1 MTADHEPGTVDL
13 GQVVR
18 DVAARVMSQGPSTQ
32 ITIGP
37 PGVDA
42 VECVEVPLAAIGQFF
57 DGLARE
63 LPRCGIGVADVW
75 IQQRSAASSKAQ
87 NANGIAVRVLRVV
100 DGAVCA
106 AEAGLP
112 VPTCWWN
119 TTDQTVLAWIFP
131 EAMDLWVSVAIVEEF
146 SLAIEGAEL
155 GYKAGGTWC
164 SLPAGAQVHH
174 GGPLL
179 DAAAHAPSFPR
190 RLRELLRSC
199 IEGASVD
206 LDPIAL
212 LPATWAGVEVLRHAV
227 RHLAE
232 VKDARFAPMA
242 TRVWLR
248 AQGYAEMAPM
258 LANMPAADRR
268 LDRMDVPEYV
278 KLCRGRI
285 DGIDAAGAFNL
296 YFDDV
301 THDVRLHEGDKSLPL
316 RIKSESLF
324 NKAHWHEF
332 ASTLANEVRST
343 AIYDKNTQRYSI
355 EVGAAAHPAKK
366 SLGNKILI
374 GHTGTLAAL
383 GTPRIVRHE
392 FAAAFVKDTWSVDA
406 ATRIVAATR
415 AARMRPAT
423 DAGFDTLEYFLGLH
437 KAGRIPLATELDV
450 RRYVMALASPLL
462 RHVAVG
468 LLGIYWLLGPPG
480 CGKDFL
486 AELLPDIHR
495 HATFGAASAKFT
507 ISLTN
512 ELEDKRQFYAAGPAI
527 YGRAKEAGK
536 RAAMAEQLIRFAGT
550 DQLPARGMRE
560 NEIAIPNTFT
570 WIAESAEAPPNR
582 IEISR
587 RTVEINCLHVD
598 DEVSLGEVRQEI
610 LKHAP
615 DIITDLLRKV
625 ETKPAEWY
633 PHQANTKS
641 RPAVP
646 VALAQLFGAT
656 LDEVEGRSLDDLFDA
671 MLIYSS
677 NVLHSLTE
685 GEDQRRIALARKAK
699 ETREAYTF
707 KSYRMTHFIDTMR
720 HVAGMQA
727 LFSELRTGKAIE
739 LLIQREVK
747 AYRDVTRGKARCLEV
762 EIRGKR
768 YAFKLVKSGRN
779 FILEELAW
787 YHIEMNKPEAADPP
801 ASDPIDIATA
811 RASKPENEVASE
823 VASEVAPEVASEVPG
838 M

>member
-1 MTADHEPGTVDL
+1 MTAELDPEDAVDI
-13 GQVVR
+13 GQVAR
-18 DVAARVMSQGPSTQ
+18 DAAARVATSGDAMVIAIGKPDDE
-32 ITIGP
+32 TI
-37 PGVDA
+37 
-42 VECVEVPLAAIGQFF
+42 ECVDVPVAAVGQFLEE
-57 DGLARE
+57 LARD
-63 LPRCGIGVADVW
+63 LPKAGVTNANVW
-75 IQQRSAASSKAQ
+75 LQKRPSASRSSQ
-87 NANGIAVRVLRVV
+87 YANGITVRIPRVV
-100 DGAVCA
+100 DGDACA
-106 AEAGLP
+106 ADAGLP
-112 VPTCWWN
+112 LATCWWS
-119 TTDQTVLAWIFP
+119 TSDQTVLTYVFS
-131 EAMDLWVSVAIVEEF
+131 EMSDLWVALAIVEEF
-146 SLAIEGAEL
+146 STAVEGAEL
-155 GYKAGGTWC
+155 SYKAGGAHC
-164 SLPAGAQVHH
+164 VLPAGAYIHST
-174 GGPLL
+174 GPVL
-179 DAAAHAPSFPR
+179 DVAKHAPSFPI
-190 RLRELLRSC
+190 RLLELVRQRG
-199 IEGASVD
+199 IAGAAGDSDV
-206 LDPIAL
+206 IAL
-212 LPATWAGVEVLRHAV
+212 VPATWAGVEILRHALSSL
-227 RHLAE
+227 RDAE
-232 VKDARFAPMA
+232 APLFMKVV

-248 AQGYAEMAPM
+248 AKGYAEMKPTV
-258 LANMPAADRR
+258 DRLPLPDQR
-268 LDRMDVPEYV
+268 LDRLELHKYM
-278 KLCRGRI
+278 KLCLERI
-285 DGIDAAGAFNL
+285 EGNDAAGAFNL

-324 NKAHWHEF
+324 NKTHWHEF

-343 AIYDKNTQRYSI
+343 AICDKNTQRYSI
-355 EVGAAAHPAKK
+355 VVGAAPHPAKK

-415 AARMRPAT
+415 AARMRPVT

-450 RRYVMALASPLL
+450 RRYVMALASPLS

-495 HATFGAASAKFT
+495 HATFGVASAKFT

-560 NEIAIPNTFT
+560 NEFAIPNTFT
-570 WIAESAEAPPNR
+570 WLAESAEAPPNR

-615 DIITDLLRKV
+615 DIIADLLRKV

-677 NVLHSLTE
+677 NTLHSPDE

-707 KSYRMTHFIDTMR
+707 KSYRMSHFIDTMR
-720 HVAGMQA
+720 NVAGMQA

-811 RASKPENEVASE
+811 RASKPDNEVASG
-823 VASEVAPEVASEVPG
+823 VASEVPG